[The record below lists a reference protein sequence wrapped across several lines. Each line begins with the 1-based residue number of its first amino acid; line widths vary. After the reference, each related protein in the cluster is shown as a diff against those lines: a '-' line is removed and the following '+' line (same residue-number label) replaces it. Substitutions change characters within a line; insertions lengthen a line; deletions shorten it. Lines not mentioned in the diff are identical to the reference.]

1 MEESTIKDTIEKQ
14 NTEKE
19 ERSAL
24 DSVFYKYINSVDRG
38 KFGLKEKILLFKELS
53 YLLKWW
59 VSLVECM
66 NIIRTWTNN
75 TALKNV
81 SKRIMDYIYR
91 WKSLSYAF
99 NRLPQYFNA
108 WDYYIL
114 KAWEMSGSMPNVLQ
128 SLSSEY
134 QFLNDI
140 KNKYVS
146 ALVYPVLL
154 VVVAI
159 VAVLA
164 LFLLVLP
171 NVFTLADSFQNISL
185 PWTTQF
191 LRDIST
197 FMQTQWKMILVV
209 IVLLS
214 VFFSVF
220 FSMDTWKKNW
230 FQILFRFP
238 LIGKMTKYFY
248 LVKWCRYMKLMVS
261 SGMNYVQTFQLLKEI
276 LWIPAYTSMI
286 DWVLSWLQRWEMI
299 HSSLKDH
306 KAIIPN
312 DVMVLIKV
320 WEETANLNNSLD
332 NVLVLYEWELMD
344 MINRLAK
351 VIEPIMLVFIWGIVT
366 IIALWVFGLIMQI
379 MEWAWI

>member
-1 MEESTIKDTIEKQ
+1 MEENITKDIIAKE
-14 NTEKE
+14 NIEKE
-19 ERSAL
+19 ENSAL
-24 DSVFYKYINSVDRG
+24 DSVFYRYINSVDRW

-81 SKRIMDYIYR
+81 AKRVMDYIYR
-91 WKSLSYAF
+91 WRSLSYAF
-99 NRLPQYFNA
+99 SRLPQYFNS

-114 KAWEMSGSMPNVLQ
+114 KAWEMSGNMPNVLQ
-128 SLSSEY
+128 ALSSEY

-140 KNKYVS
+140 KNKYIS
-146 ALVYPVLL
+146 ALIYPVLL
-154 VVVAI
+154 VVVAV

-171 NVFTLADSFQNISL
+171 SVFALADSFQNISL
-185 PWTTQF
+185 PWATQF
-191 LRDIST
+191 LRDISV
-197 FMQTQWKMILVV
+197 FMQTKRKLILIV
-209 IVLLS
+209 IALVS
-214 VFFSVF
+214 VFLSIF
-220 FSMDTWKKNW
+220 FSMDSWKKNR

-248 LVKWCRYMKLMVS
+248 LVKWCRYMKLMTS

-276 LWIPAYTSMI
+276 LWIPAYREMI
-286 DWVLSWLQRWEMI
+286 DGVLLWLQKWEMI
-299 HSSLKDH
+299 HSSLVNHKD
-306 KAIIPN
+306 IVPN
-312 DVMVLIKV
+312 DVMILIKV
-320 WEETANLNNSLD
+320 WEETANLNSSLD
-332 NVLVLYEWELMD
+332 NVLTLYESELMD

-351 VIEPIMLVFIWGIVT
+351 VIEPIMLVFIWWIVT